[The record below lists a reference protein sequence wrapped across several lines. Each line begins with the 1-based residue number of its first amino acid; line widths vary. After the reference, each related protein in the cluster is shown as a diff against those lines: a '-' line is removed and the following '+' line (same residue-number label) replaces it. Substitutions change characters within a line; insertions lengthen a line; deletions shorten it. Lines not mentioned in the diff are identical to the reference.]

1 MENSSVVVSEM
12 GLPREAEIAA
22 RLERATRSVLASS
35 SLASYSYSQSHARE
49 ELASQIPSLADLL
62 THVGPPDCPRCPSCQ
77 APLPFGPR
85 SRLCLACDA
94 TFIEISPPSITSS
107 VAFRC
112 FSEGLGLETDF
123 GVAEEHFQDKEANNV
138 NKPSAS
144 SFSAPGARGMQKES
158 LHAPLDLKTSSKE
171 AVTGNDF
178 PHTSTSGDFSSV
190 PPPEAELPT
199 AKQPN
204 ILDYSHKLEGISLED
219 FFSNQTKQEAPTPS
233 KSDTISVNISGA
245 LTSVATPGIQVRKD
259 SLFWDPLSETI
270 IPDGFDM
277 MASTSEPIT
286 NKGPAWEKMV
296 EVEEDDDPF
305 SSWEGDFQSAPPATT
320 GPSTSHT
327 SEGQSLVQPGE
338 FEDFFGS
345 AANNKERCDGE
356 SVGIQGNNGWA
367 NNAHCFGSNTD
378 TTVGRSVDVDDLLFG
393 SEWQQNVQPSAILA
407 TNGSQSS
414 NFFDGDDMFGTF
426 SSLPNETSLSDSRV
440 DSLQEENSTA
450 TENQPLTEPQASQ
463 AAGKKNNI
471 VGSLLAQLHDLSFM
485 LTDKLV
491 IKTEEKNTKSDS
503 SS

>member
-1 MENSSVVVSEM
+1 
-12 GLPREAEIAA
+12 
-22 RLERATRSVLASS
+22 
-35 SLASYSYSQSHARE
+35 
-49 ELASQIPSLADLL
+49 
-62 THVGPPDCPRCPSCQ
+62 
-77 APLPFGPR
+77 
-85 SRLCLACDA
+85 
-94 TFIEISPPSITSS
+94 
-107 VAFRC
+107 
-112 FSEGLGLETDF
+112 
-123 GVAEEHFQDKEANNV
+123 
-138 NKPSAS
+138 
-144 SFSAPGARGMQKES
+144 MQKES

-327 SEGQSLVQPGE
+327 SEG
-338 FEDFFGS
+338 
-345 AANNKERCDGE
+345 
-356 SVGIQGNNGWA
+356 IQGNNGWA

-491 IKTEEKNTKSDS
+491 IKTEEKNTKDS
-503 SS
+503 LIFYTNRYWLSWESIMKLAEIFFSVL